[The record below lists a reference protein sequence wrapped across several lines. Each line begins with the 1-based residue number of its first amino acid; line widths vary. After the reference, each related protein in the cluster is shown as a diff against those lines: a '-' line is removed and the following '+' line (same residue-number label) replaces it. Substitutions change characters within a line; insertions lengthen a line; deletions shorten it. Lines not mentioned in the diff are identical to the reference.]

1 VSNREGMLRSLV
13 TLAASD
19 GKIAKRELELIESLS
34 REWGLDGEVLT
45 QAIKDVEAGQRPVM
59 VPQDSAERLEL
70 LRALTLV
77 TVADGVIA
85 KEERAILDAVAKR
98 LSLSEAVV
106 DDLLAEAQGK
116 SANSGSLR
124 EVSCPLCNTAQR
136 VPGQFL
142 GKSVE
147 CEACKQAFVAGD
159 DDTPTAESRQANEE
173 REQRKRQQQAE
184 WKKQQ
189 EREKRL
195 AKVVVAGA
203 IATVAIGA
211 LVIKFGMGALGT
223 FVATTLLI
231 VSGIAVLGGIAWAL
245 WQWEIARQRQ
255 AKLRA
260 AGAANSPG
268 FDLGP
273 QQTDTLTQVV
283 GALVVVPLVLFCC
296 VFPSVNSS
304 SSGGGSSNSLER
316 FAKEG
321 AIMAPTEAALDRLAT
336 ASSDYE
342 VFARVLVSDNYHPL
356 AVGTRVKIMSAGF
369 TVHKIMDHGRT

>member
-1 VSNREGMLRSLV
+1 M
-13 TLAASD
+13 
-19 GKIAKRELELIESLS
+19 
-34 REWGLDGEVLT
+34 
-45 QAIKDVEAGQRPVM
+45 
-59 VPQDSAERLEL
+59 
-70 LRALTLV
+70 
-77 TVADGVIA
+77 
-85 KEERAILDAVAKR
+85 
-98 LSLSEAVV
+98 
-106 DDLLAEAQGK
+106 
-116 SANSGSLR
+116 
-124 EVSCPLCNTAQR
+124 
-136 VPGQFL
+136 
-142 GKSVE
+142 
-147 CEACKQAFVAGD
+147 AGD
-159 DDTPTAESRQANEE
+159 DDTPTAESHQAAEE
-173 REQRKRQQQAE
+173 REQRKRKQQAE

-189 EREKRL
+189 QRERKL
-195 AKVVVAGA
+195 AKGVVAGA
-203 IATVAIGA
+203 IATVVIGA
-211 LVIKFGMGALGT
+211 LVVKFGMGALGT

-231 VSGIAVLGGIAWAL
+231 VFGIAVLGGIAWAL

-342 VFARVLVSDNYHPL
+342 VFARVLVSGNYHPL
-356 AVGTRVKIMSAGF
+356 AAGTRVKIMSAGF
-369 TVHKIMDHGRT
+369 TVHKIMIMDGPKLGITGYISPSSLSDD